1 MKHITFSDERRAA
14 LIRDIQ
20 ARFSSDFDEDVSEF
34 RAEQILDLMVT
45 ALGPGIYN
53 QAVQDVRA
61 HLQAKLDD
69 LDGEVYVD
77 PA

>member
-1 MKHITFSDERRAA
+1 MKHITFSDERRVA